1 LEEFD
6 AIEMGLL
13 SAITRAFELPRAPR
27 CETCKYFRNDPAYI
41 EAAFRGLTSFS
52 SGYASARAED
62 GLCTQHDMYLSADC
76 YCPRYLRADPFTAKE
91 LSIR

>member
-1 LEEFD
+1 
-6 AIEMGLL
+6 MGWL
-13 SAITRAFELPRAPR
+13 SAIARAFETPQAPR
-27 CETCKYFRNDPAYI
+27 CETCKFFRNDPAYI

-76 YCPRYLRADPFTAKE
+76 CCPRYLRANPVRAKE
-91 LSIR
+91 LWIR